1 MVLISAEKRVKKPY
15 ALPIQC
21 FSYAG
26 IGIEMREIL
35 NRIVTAMADRN
46 MQVNG
51 ECMIFCGK
59 LFIDVITSIGFISN
73 GKYNSMRAKGYTR
86 PLSVLQIKANARKNE
101 KEVYDRYVD
110 STT

>member
-26 IGIEMREIL
+26 IGIEKMREIL

-73 GKYNSMRAKGYTR
+73 GEYNSM
-86 PLSVLQIKANARKNE
+86 
-101 KEVYDRYVD
+101 
-110 STT
+110 